1 MDLLSGQSTCPE
13 GGTGEASIYA
23 DFLPCEPSQQC
34 VSLQIASTK
43 ENKAFDELERDVG
56 LGSIGYARVS
66 TLEQNADLQHAALW
80 AAGCDRI
87 FTDHGVSGTRASRP
101 ELDKLLDH
109 LREGDE
115 VVVWK
120 LDRLGRNT
128 RNLLSLIDDLE
139 HRGVHF
145 RSVTE
150 GISTTDSMGRAML
163 TVMSA
168 FAQLERDQLAERTRA
183 GMIVAA
189 EHGRKAGRREITAKH
204 ANVKRAQDLKAQGLT
219 PADIGKIIGASRA
232 TVYHYLS
239 IGADRTQG

>member
-1 MDLLSGQSTCPE
+1 M
-13 GGTGEASIYA
+13 
-23 DFLPCEPSQQC
+23 
-34 VSLQIASTK
+34 
-43 ENKAFDELERDVG
+43 
-56 LGSIGYARVS
+56 GSIGYARVS
-66 TLEQNADLQHAALW
+66 TLEQNAVLQHAALT
-80 AAGCDRI
+80 AAGCNRI
-87 FTDHGVSGTRASRP
+87 FTDHGVSGTTASRP

-109 LREGDE
+109 LRKGDE

-128 RNLLSLIDDLE
+128 RNLLALIDDLE

-150 GISTTDSMGRAML
+150 GISTTGPMGRAML

-183 GMIVAA
+183 GMAVAA
-189 EHGRKAGRREITAKH
+189 EHGRKAGRREVTTDHAK
-204 ANVKRAQDLKAQGLT
+204 VRRARDLKAQGLA

-232 TVYHYLS
+232 TVYRYLS
-239 IGADRTQG
+239 MGLKEVS

>member
-1 MDLLSGQSTCPE
+1 M
-13 GGTGEASIYA
+13 
-23 DFLPCEPSQQC
+23 
-34 VSLQIASTK
+34 
-43 ENKAFDELERDVG
+43 
-56 LGSIGYARVS
+56 GSIGYARVS
-66 TLEQNADLQHAALW
+66 TLEQNADLQHAALTV
-80 AAGCDRI
+80 AGCSRI

-109 LREGDE
+109 LRAGDE

-128 RNLLSLIDDLE
+128 RNLLALIDDLE
-139 HRGVHF
+139 QRGVHF

-150 GISTTDSMGRAML
+150 GISTTGPMGRAML

-183 GMIVAA
+183 GMAIAA
-189 EHGRKAGRREITAKH
+189 EHGRKAGRREITAEH
-204 ANVKRAQDLKAQGLT
+204 AKVKRARELKAQGLA

-232 TVYHYLS
+232 TVYRYLS
-239 IGADRTQG
+239 LEGGAP

>member
-1 MDLLSGQSTCPE
+1 M
-13 GGTGEASIYA
+13 
-23 DFLPCEPSQQC
+23 
-34 VSLQIASTK
+34 
-43 ENKAFDELERDVG
+43 
-56 LGSIGYARVS
+56 GSIGYARVS
-66 TLEQNADLQHAALW
+66 TLEQNADLQHAALR

-87 FTDHGVSGTRASRP
+87 FTDQGVSGTRASRP

-109 LREGDE
+109 LRDGDE

-128 RNLLSLIDDLE
+128 RNLLTLIDELDR
-139 HRGVHF
+139 RGVHF

-150 GISTTDSMGRAML
+150 GISTTGPMGRAML

-183 GMIVAA
+183 GMAA
-189 EHGRKAGRREITAKH
+189 AADHGRKAGRREVTASH
-204 ANVKRAQDLKAQGLT
+204 AKVRRASALKAQGLA

-232 TVYHYLS
+232 TVYRYLS
-239 IGADRTQG
+239 IGTDDAGFDEGRHDI

>member
-1 MDLLSGQSTCPE
+1 MD
-13 GGTGEASIYA
+13 
-23 DFLPCEPSQQC
+23 
-34 VSLQIASTK
+34 
-43 ENKAFDELERDVG
+43 
-56 LGSIGYARVS
+56 
-66 TLEQNADLQHAALW
+66 QNADLQHAALTS
-80 AAGCDRI
+80 AGCRRI

-101 ELDKLLDH
+101 ELDKMLDH
-109 LREGDE
+109 LRDGDE

-128 RNLLSLIDDLE
+128 RNLLALIDDLE

-150 GISTTDSMGRAML
+150 GISTTGSMGRAML

-183 GMIVAA
+183 GMAAAA
-189 EHGRKAGRREITAKH
+189 EHGRKAGRREVTAAHGK
-204 ANVKRAQDLKAQGLT
+204 VKRARDLKAQGLT

-232 TVYHYLS
+232 TVYRYLS
-239 IGADRTQG
+239 MESNELA

>member
-1 MDLLSGQSTCPE
+1 MSARGVD
-13 GGTGEASIYA
+13 
-23 DFLPCEPSQQC
+23 
-34 VSLQIASTK
+34 
-43 ENKAFDELERDVG
+43 

-66 TLEQNADLQHAALW
+66 TLEQNADLQHAALT
-80 AAGCDRI
+80 AAGCNRI
-87 FTDHGVSGTRASRP
+87 FTDYGVSGTTASRP

-109 LREGDE
+109 LRRDDE

-128 RNLLSLIDDLE
+128 RNLLALIDDLE

-150 GISTTDSMGRAML
+150 GISTTGPMGRAML

-183 GMIVAA
+183 GMAAAA
-189 EHGRKAGRREITAKH
+189 EHGRRAGRREVTAEH
-204 ANVKRAQDLKAQGLT
+204 AKVRRAHELKARGLA
-219 PADIGKIIGASRA
+219 PADIGRIIGVSRA
-232 TVYHYLS
+232 TVYRYLS
-239 IGADRTQG
+239 LGANGRA